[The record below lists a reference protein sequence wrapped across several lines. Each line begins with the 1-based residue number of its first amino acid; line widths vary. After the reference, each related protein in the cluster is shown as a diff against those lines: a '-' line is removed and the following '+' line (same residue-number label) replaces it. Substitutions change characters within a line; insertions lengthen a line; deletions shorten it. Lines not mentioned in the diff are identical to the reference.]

1 LKSSSPGIASTSG
14 ITGAT
19 PPAKPTWTWDHPS
32 LAASTR
38 MAASH
43 DGPSATGPWH
53 LRLRERGIDGIDGID
68 GGRGDATG
76 LQVMHVHGHA

>member
-1 LKSSSPGIASTSG
+1 MGPPQPG
-14 ITGAT
+14 
-19 PPAKPTWTWDHPS
+19 S
-32 LAASTR
+32 LDAL

-43 DGPSATGPWH
+43 DGPSATGLWH
-53 LRLRERGIDGIDGID
+53 LRLRERGIDGID